1 MFIYGADFFVFKP
14 GMILLALGLLLTLPL
29 SFGAV
34 TVGSVTF
41 SLYWMLLGVTLSVLG
56 LQSIFFGCLAQV
68 LCDYTGKS
76 RRRWLGVFRYT
87 RAMGV
92 SGGLIAAGLGAAAG
106 LIYRYLSDGLVL
118 PPAHATINHL
128 AVTGVLFMIMGFM
141 TFVFTLLLHA
151 TGVRY
156 GQVDAVDD

>member
-1 MFIYGADFFVFKP
+1 
-14 GMILLALGLLLTLPL
+14 MILLTLGLLLTLPL

-56 LQSIFFGCLAQV
+56 LQSLFFGCLAQV
-68 LCDYTGKS
+68 LCDYSGRA

-87 RAMGV
+87 RAMAV
-92 SGGLIAAGLGAAAG
+92 SGGLFAAGLAAAGG

-118 PPAHATINHL
+118 PPATATINHL
-128 AVTGVLFMIMGFM
+128 AVTGVLFMIMGFT

-156 GQVDAVDD
+156 GQVDVVDD